1 MSQNALSLREVG
13 GLPHGSVVVVQMAG
27 EEGTFL
33 KLAPDQWHS
42 PAMGFARDDSMVG
55 GTLAVDGSAIIA
67 TTKHAQM
74 MPVGALASRVLNHK
88 TVIFQKEASGSWWP
102 QNANMH
108 NQLDHQMV
116 GARIC
121 HHPAPASTTA
131 TTIAWQPATATVAW
145 QPATVAGTTSAYS
158 SQWPPATAP
167 WPGMSDEEQAS
178 LISEEADEIVER
190 LRESPELRYELLARE
205 PALRSLIEAI
215 AALAPASK

>member
-13 GLPHGSVVVVQMAG
+13 GLPDGSVIIVQMAG
-27 EEGTFL
+27 EKDTFL
-33 KLAPDQWHS
+33 KLGPDRWRSTKMWYAQDN
-42 PAMGFARDDSMVG
+42 AMVG
-55 GTLAVDGSAIIA
+55 GTLVVEGSAIIA

-74 MPVGALASRVLNHK
+74 MPAGSLASRVLNHK

-121 HHPAPASTTA
+121 HHPAPANTA
-131 TTIAWQPATATVAW
+131 AATVAW
-145 QPATVAGTTSAYS
+145 QTATVAGTTSAY

-178 LISEEADEIVER
+178 QISEEADEIVER

-215 AALAPASK
+215 AALAPAPK